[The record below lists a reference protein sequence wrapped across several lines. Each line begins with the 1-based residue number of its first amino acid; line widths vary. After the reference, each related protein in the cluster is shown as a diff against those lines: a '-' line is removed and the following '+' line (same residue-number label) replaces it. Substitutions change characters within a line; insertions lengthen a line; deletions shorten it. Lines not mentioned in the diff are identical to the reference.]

1 MELTP
6 ELMEELHILNL
17 FDLSSSQSGIKVHHT
32 AEPEA
37 IAATGRLHRKG
48 LLDRADGGYLTSLGH
63 EAAEHA
69 QALMTILAPPE
80 SS

>member
-6 ELMEELHILNL
+6 ELMEELHILTL

-32 AEPEA
+32 AETEA
-37 IAATGRLHRKG
+37 IAATGRLHQKG
-48 LLDRADGGYLTSLGH
+48 LLNRADGGYLTSLGH

-69 QALMTILAPPE
+69 QALMTILAGPQ
-80 SS
+80 SG